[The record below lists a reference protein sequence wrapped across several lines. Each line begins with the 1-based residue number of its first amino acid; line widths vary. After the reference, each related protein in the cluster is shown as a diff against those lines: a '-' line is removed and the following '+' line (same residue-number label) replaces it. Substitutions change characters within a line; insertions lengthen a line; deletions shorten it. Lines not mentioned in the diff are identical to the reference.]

1 MVNTNHQWVG
11 AIMAAGSGTR
21 MGTSKLKPLHEISGR
36 TLIEYVIRSLESI
49 GLEKLIVI
57 KDHGD
62 DLVNAIRDDK
72 VQFITQD
79 KHDGT
84 GGALKVLLNKLD
96 DHVTDIL
103 LLNSD
108 VPFIEKDS
116 LDKLTEGHIGKESVF
131 SVLVSNEDSANGRGI
146 LILDDQGISKEITE
160 KEEQKSTFNSN
171 VLVNVGAYCINVQ
184 WALDVINQLETQVNG
199 EIYITELMSFA
210 FKESKNTSYSFVG
223 NNDESLGI
231 NTLIDLSNAQKINRK
246 RVLDRL
252 MLAGVII
259 EDPDSTYIDDTVT
272 VGVDT
277 VIKPGTLLRGDTR
290 IGNNCEIGPG
300 SQIIDSLV
308 AENCRV
314 WNSIIE
320 GSILE
325 TNVLVGPY
333 SHIRPES
340 YLSNNVKV
348 GNFSEIKASRL
359 EEGVRM
365 SHFGYI
371 GDASIG
377 ARVNLGAGMVT
388 CNYDGTDKNH
398 TTIGEGSFIGSATML
413 VAPIVIGPGSVT
425 GAGSVVITDVQNG
438 DRVAGVPAKSIGP
451 KN

>member
-1 MVNTNHQWVG
+1 
-11 AIMAAGSGTR
+11 
-21 MGTSKLKPLHEISGR
+21 
-36 TLIEYVIRSLESI
+36 
-49 GLEKLIVI
+49 
-57 KDHGD
+57 
-62 DLVNAIRDDK
+62 
-72 VQFITQD
+72 
-79 KHDGT
+79 
-84 GGALKVLLNKLD
+84 
-96 DHVTDIL
+96 
-103 LLNSD
+103 
-108 VPFIEKDS
+108 
-116 LDKLTEGHIGKESVF
+116 
-131 SVLVSNEDSANGRGI
+131 
-146 LILDDQGISKEITE
+146 
-160 KEEQKSTFNSN
+160 
-171 VLVNVGAYCINVQ
+171 
-184 WALDVINQLETQVNG
+184 
-199 EIYITELMSFA
+199 MSFA

-231 NTLIDLSNAQKINRK
+231 NNLIDLSNAQKINRK

-398 TTIGEGSFIGSATML
+398 TTIGEGSFIGSGTML